1 MVRRLVLMALLVLV
15 AQWGA
20 FRFVY
25 RDLLW
30 LDAQAASHPSAAEIR
45 ASAASVLQRPRPT
58 RRHLEAL
65 IRLTDRADLRDLQA
79 AALERLAAR
88 QPDDPA
94 VQLRLAEALRLAG
107 RFEESARVFTRVAEA
122 R

>member
-1 MVRRLVLMALLVLV
+1 MVRRLVLIALLALV

-20 FRFVY
+20 FRVVY

-30 LDAQAASHPSAAEIR
+30 LDAQAASHPSAGEIR

-65 IRLTDRADLRDLQA
+65 IRLTDRGDLRDLQA

-88 QPDDPA
+88 EPDDPA

>member
-1 MVRRLVLMALLVLV
+1 MGRRLLLIALLVLV
-15 AQWGA
+15 AEWGA

-30 LDAQAASHPSAAEIR
+30 LDAQAAPYPSAPDIR
-45 ASAASVLQRPRPT
+45 ASAASVLKRPRPS

-65 IRLTDRADLRDLQA
+65 IRLTDRDDLRDVQA
-79 AALERLAAR
+79 AALVQLAAR
-88 QPDDPA
+88 EPDDPA

-107 RFEESARVFTRVAEA
+107 RFDESARVFTRVAEA